1 KHFFLGGAMS
11 NRGYEYRDVGAHSGI
26 YPIGGLSMIDA
37 SLESRYHLTD
47 NFAVVGFVDAS
58 KLSQEVNDFSG
69 EWFMAYGTGL
79 RYLSVIGPLRL
90 DLGFPTKGGLALHL
104 GIGQVF

>member
-1 KHFFLGGAMS
+1 
-11 NRGYEYRDVGAHSGI
+11 
-26 YPIGGLSMIDA
+26 
-37 SLESRYHLTD
+37 
-47 NFAVVGFVDAS
+47 VVGFIDAS

-69 EWFMAYGTGL
+69 EWFMAYGTGV